1 MDGSVTLADEFLA
14 LETELA
20 ATFGQAIT
28 LETRTAT
35 GYAANG
41 TVTQTVTSTAWTAEG
56 PVRDINRYAA
66 QGIDQ
71 SITGTFYLPAQGLAV
86 VPDKGD
92 RIVVGLDTSNPYQII
107 EVEEY
112 QVQGVTTAYRCDC
125 GKVIA

>member
-1 MDGSVTLADEFLA
+1 VTLSAEFLA

-20 ATFGQAIT
+20 ATFGQAVT
-28 LETRTAT
+28 LQTRTAL
-35 GYAANG
+35 GYNANG
-41 TVTQTVTSTAWTAEG
+41 TVTQTVTSTNWTAEG
-56 PVRDINRYAA
+56 PVRDVNRYAA

-92 RIVVGLDTSNPYQII
+92 RIVVGGDTANPYQIV

-112 QVQGVTTAYRCDC
+112 QVQGVTTSYRCDC
-125 GKVIA
+125 AKVVA

>member
-1 MDGSVTLADEFLA
+1 MDGPVTLADEFLA

-20 ATFGQAIT
+20 ATFGQSIT

-41 TVTQTVTSTAWTAEG
+41 TVTQTVTSTTWTADG
-56 PVRDINRYAA
+56 PVSDVSRYAA
-66 QGIDQ
+66 AGIDQ

-92 RIVVGLDTSNPYQII
+92 RIIVGPDSANPYQII